1 MIFQVKYDQDDQN
14 INLPH
19 DVQQRVNKLK
29 ELKRQGYTHVNDKW
43 MTYYT
48 GVTATPINTY
58 ITEVE
63 SYL

>member
-1 MIFQVKYDQDDQN
+1 MIFQVKYDQDNQN
-14 INLPH
+14 TNLPH
-19 DVQQRVNKLK
+19 DIQQRVNKLK
-29 ELKRQGYTHVNDKW
+29 GLKRQGYTHVNDKW

-58 ITEVE
+58 IIEVE